1 MHLKGI
7 VHGQYSAESLCDQVS
22 VRTQIAVKT
31 AFHLYILFLRNETN
45 EKKQNSFWNKKTTTW
60 WTLLQKNQIRTGKNL
75 NTTSNCI
82 FRILRFDHIER
93 ARTVFLSTDC
103 YGQRRTR
110 FAIVFRIVFLFSI
123 IFFFLRAWCCKT
135 EQQPR
140 RQRHCQREKNIKEPH
155 QTVSCC
161 FASKCERI
169 YCENWMPAETR
180 TLTSRLW
187 PDRMIWRKNESM
199 YIKLF
204 DTCCASSCL
213 PTLSLNQLSFER
225 SHARTSYIKPRFAY
239 IFFL

>member
-140 RQRHCQREKNIKEPH
+140 RQRHCQREKNIKKTSSNSLMLFRFEMRENILWKLNARRNSYTHQSALAWSNDMKKKRIYVYQVIWYMLRFFLPSNALAQPALIWEIARAHILH
-155 QTVSCC
+155 QTTV
-161 FASKCERI
+161 
-169 YCENWMPAETR
+169 
-180 TLTSRLW
+180 RL
-187 PDRMIWRKNESM
+187 
-199 YIKLF
+199 
-204 DTCCASSCL
+204 
-213 PTLSLNQLSFER
+213 
-225 SHARTSYIKPRFAY
+225 H
-239 IFFL
+239 FFL